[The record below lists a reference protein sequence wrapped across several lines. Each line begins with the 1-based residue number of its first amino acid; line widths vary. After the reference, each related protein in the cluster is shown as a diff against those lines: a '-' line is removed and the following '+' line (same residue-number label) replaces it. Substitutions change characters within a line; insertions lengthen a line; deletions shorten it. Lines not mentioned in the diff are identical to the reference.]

1 MRSFVQQNCL
11 FNKIACFVKAIFFFF
26 KNSLKNHLFTIQSF
40 LKICLNE
47 RFRYRLFL
55 VWLISNMQTIF
66 NDFKSIV
73 FVFLV
78 FLEKK
83 KSFFSELYNS
93 FVRTIAIHFFW
104 TTPSFT
110 NNFLRFN
117 NSVKVWKRCPSLQP
131 SWRIT
136 CGQLLTKFS
145 KIYLKIYCY
154 CQGKN
159 KSKKI
164 NRKWFVNK
172 TLGNALEYRY
182 THLQAF

>member
-1 MRSFVQQNCL
+1 M
-11 FNKIACFVKAIFFFF
+11 
-26 KNSLKNHLFTIQSF
+26 FTIQSF

-78 FLEKK
+78 FREKK
-83 KSFFSELYNS
+83 RKFFLW
-93 FVRTIAIHFFW
+93 TIQFICSYHRYSLFLDN
-104 TTPSFT
+104 TIVT